1 MIIGNLGRDPEMR
14 YTPSGSP
21 VTSFSVAVTRKWNSR
36 DGESKEETEWFN
48 VNCWDKLAEIANQYL
63 TKGKQ
68 VYIEGRLRTHSWDD
82 KQTGEKKY
90 RTEVVATD
98 MTMLGQRGDSSGDI
112 GNAERP
118 GSGCRGRL
126 FRIRQYAVLG
136 IAHTGGNIGEK
147 FVRR

>member
-1 MIIGNLGRDPEMR
+1 MAGLNKVMIIGNLGRDPEMR

-36 DGESKEETEWFN
+36 DGEAKEETEWFN

-98 MTMLGQRGDSSGDI
+98 MTMLGQRGETSGDFNGGNDRGPVAAGDSSEFD
-112 GNAERP
+112 NMP
-118 GSGCRGRL
+118 
-126 FRIRQYAVLG
+126 F
-136 IAHTGGNIGEK
+136 
-147 FVRR
+147 

>member
-1 MIIGNLGRDPEMR
+1 MAGLNKVMIIGHLGRDPEMR

-21 VTSFSVAVTRKWNSR
+21 VTSFSVAVSRNWKSR
-36 DGESKEETEWFN
+36 DGEAREETEWFN

-82 KQTGEKKY
+82 KTTGEKKY

-98 MTMLGQRGDSSGDI
+98 MTMLGSRGD
-112 GNAERP
+112 
-118 GSGCRGRL
+118 
-126 FRIRQYAVLG
+126 
-136 IAHTGGNIGEK
+136 TGGDFGGGNDRSTGTTEESPE
-147 FVRR
+147 FDNMPF

>member
-1 MIIGNLGRDPEMR
+1 
-14 YTPSGSP
+14 
-21 VTSFSVAVTRKWNSR
+21 VAVTRKWNSR

-98 MTMLGQRGDSSGDI
+98 MTMLGQRGDSSGDF
-112 GNAERP
+112 
-118 GSGCRGRL
+118 S
-126 FRIRQYAVLG
+126 
-136 IAHTGGNIGEK
+136 GGNDRGPVAAGDTSNE
-147 FVRR
+147 FDNMPF

>member
-1 MIIGNLGRDPEMR
+1 MAGLNKVMIIGNLGRDPEMR

-36 DGESKEETEWFN
+36 DGEAREETEWFN

-82 KQTGEKKY
+82 KTTGEKKY
-90 RTEVVATD
+90 RKEVVATD
-98 MTMLGQRGDSSGDI
+98 MTMLGQRGDAGGDF
-112 GNAERP
+112 
-118 GSGCRGRL
+118 S
-126 FRIRQYAVLG
+126 
-136 IAHTGGNIGEK
+136 GGNDRGPVAAGDGSE
-147 FVRR
+147 FDNMPF